1 MGPVKWIAV
10 GVAVVAIIGVIVW
23 LVARRRTAKVY
34 FLPKT
39 ALGKWSI
46 GLIVGTIVFVLLA
59 VLTDKVFSNL
69 AKAIPSNLMLLAV
82 ISGVSAFF
90 TGIIGII
97 KSKDRSVIV
106 VIATII
112 GFFFLPLFVFEV
124 LLPH

>member
-23 LVARRRTAKVY
+23 LVVRRRTAKVY
-34 FLPKT
+34 FLHKM

-46 GLIVGTIVFVLLA
+46 GLIVGSLVFALLA
-59 VLTDKVFSNL
+59 GLFDEFIRNL
-69 AKAIPSNLMLLAV
+69 AAANTLMNLAG
-82 ISGVSAFF
+82 ISGTSAFF
-90 TGIIGII
+90 TGIISII

-106 VIATII
+106 FTATII
-112 GFFFLPLFVFEV
+112 GFIALLVFVFEV

>member
-1 MGPVKWIAV
+1 M
-10 GVAVVAIIGVIVW
+10 IVN
-23 LVARRRTAKVY
+23 Y
-34 FLPKT
+34 LPKT

-46 GLIVGTIVFVLLA
+46 GLIVGLIVFVLLA

-69 AKAIPSNLMLLAV
+69 SNTIPNTLMLLAG
-82 ISGVSAFF
+82 ISGASAFF

-112 GFFFLPLFVFEV
+112 GLLFLLFR
-124 LLPH
+124 

>member
-1 MGPVKWIAV
+1 MGLVLWIVV

-23 LVARRRTAKVY
+23 LVVRRRTAKVY

-46 GLIVGTIVFVLLA
+46 GLIVGSIVFVLLA
-59 VLTDKVFSNL
+59 VLIDTFFSNL
-69 AKAIPSNLMLLAV
+69 ANTIPNTLMLLAG
-82 ISGVSAFF
+82 ISGASAFF

-112 GFFFLPLFVFEV
+112 GFFIGFLFLLFR
-124 LLPH
+124 

>member
-1 MGPVKWIAV
+1 MGLVIWVVV

-23 LVARRRTAKVY
+23 LVVRRRTAKVY
-34 FLPKT
+34 FLHKM

-46 GLIVGTIVFVLLA
+46 GLIVGSIVFVLLA
-59 VLTDKVFSNL
+59 VLIDTFFSNL
-69 AKAIPSNLMLLAV
+69 ANTIPNTLMLLAG
-82 ISGVSAFF
+82 ISGASAFF

-112 GFFFLPLFVFEV
+112 GFFIGFLFLLFR
-124 LLPH
+124 